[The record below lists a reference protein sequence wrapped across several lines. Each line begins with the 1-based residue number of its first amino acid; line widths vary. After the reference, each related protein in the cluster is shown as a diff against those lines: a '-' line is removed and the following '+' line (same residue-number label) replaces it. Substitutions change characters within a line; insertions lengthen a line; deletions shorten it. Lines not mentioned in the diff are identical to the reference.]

1 MKNIS
6 FIGSGNMATAI
17 ISGIAKSNLEAKLY
31 AFDIDQTKLI
41 SLEQFDVTACQSIEN
56 AVCLADYI
64 IISVKPQNFTDVLPE
79 IKKAITPQKVIISI
93 AAGITAEYITN
104 QLGKTTKVIQTMPNT
119 PLLLGYGATAISR
132 NSNVDEKEFEFAKSI
147 FNCAG
152 ITQDVPNDK
161 MNEIIAINGSSP
173 AFIYEFAR
181 CFVEYGKGA
190 GIDEQTCLKLFSQTL
205 IGSANMMMGSD
216 SSIDDL
222 IKMVSSKGG
231 TTIAGLESFK
241 ASNLQGVVQSA
252 CESCVKRAYELSK

>member
-17 ISGIAKSNLEAKLY
+17 ISGIAKSMLDAVLY
-31 AFDIDQTKLI
+31 AFDIDQTKLS
-41 SLEQFDVTACQSIEN
+41 SLEQYNVTACSSIEH
-56 AVCLADYI
+56 AVNIADYVI
-64 IISVKPQNFTDVLPE
+64 IAVKPQNFTGVLPE
-79 IKKAITPQKVIISI
+79 IKKALTPQKVIISI
-93 AAGITAEYITN
+93 AAGITAEYITK
-104 QLGKTTKVIQTMPNT
+104 QLGEDTKVIQTMPNT
-119 PLLLGYGATAISR
+119 PLLLGYGATAMSR
-132 NSNVDEKEFEFAKSI
+132 NSNVNEKEFEFAKSI

-152 ITQDVPNDK
+152 ITQDVPSNK

-181 CFVEYGKGA
+181 CFVEYGKSV
-190 GIDEQTCLKLFSQTL
+190 GIEEKTCINLFSQTL
-205 IGSANMMMGSD
+205 IGSAKMMIESGD
-216 SSIDDL
+216 SINDL

-241 ASNLQGVVQSA
+241 ASNLQGVVHSA